1 MRKRVAIVPADAQI
15 SPLGTQQSRA
25 MIICPRDGNRKL
37 TIRHGVIGFA
47 AFVVVSAVDI
57 ATARAQHWHG
67 KGTWCIQ
74 PPIGGGS
81 WECMYY
87 SEAQCRASL
96 GYSSIASC
104 VPNPADEWARREGK
118 QVKKPARRKQDR

>member
-1 MRKRVAIVPADAQI
+1 MRHVAMGLAALVVA
-15 SPLGTQQSRA
+15 
-25 MIICPRDGNRKL
+25 
-37 TIRHGVIGFA
+37 FA
-47 AFVVVSAVDI
+47 LNMT
-57 ATARAQHWHG
+57 TANAQHWYG